1 VSNAAQAPRSMRFQA
16 HSYLAFVLTPEPP
29 IFDWL
34 AQLDTWLAR
43 SPDFF
48 VGRPVVLN
56 LAPAALNGPGIAQLI
71 ASLEERKIR
80 ILGLEGVDPAALGPG
95 LPPLLRGGRPAKTA
109 PLLETPAR
117 EKAPAAPTLTRP
129 SSCSL
134 VIEDPIRS
142 GQSVVFPEGDV
153 TVLGSVGSGAEIV
166 AGGSIHVYGTLRGRA
181 MAGASGNP
189 RARIFCHKIE
199 AELLAIDGFYA
210 TAEEIDGA
218 LRSRPA
224 QAWLEGNVMKIT
236 ALN

>member
-1 VSNAAQAPRSMRFQA
+1 MRFHA

-34 AQLDTWLAR
+34 AHLDTWLER
-43 SPDFF
+43 SPGFF

-56 LAPAALNGPGIAQLI
+56 LAGAGLSNSAIAHLI

-80 ILGLEGVDPAALGPG
+80 ILGLEGVDAASLDPG
-95 LPPLLRGGRPAKTA
+95 LPPLLRGGRPAIQQL
-109 PLLETPAR
+109 P
-117 EKAPAAPTLTRP
+117 
-129 SSCSL
+129 SL

-142 GQSVVFPEGDV
+142 GQSVVFTEGDV

-189 RARIFCHKIE
+189 RARIFCNKIE

-210 TAEEIDGA
+210 TAEEIDEA

-224 QAWLEGNVMKIT
+224 QAWLEGDVMKIT

>member
-1 VSNAAQAPRSMRFQA
+1 MRFQA

-34 AQLDTWLAR
+34 AHLDTWLER
-43 SPDFF
+43 SPGFF

-56 LAPAALNGPGIAQLI
+56 LAGAELSNSAIAHLI

-80 ILGLEGVDPAALGPG
+80 ILGLEGVDATSLDPG
-95 LPPLLRGGRPAKTA
+95 LPPLLRGGRPANAA
-109 PLLETPAR
+109 PLLETPR
-117 EKAPAAPTLTRP
+117 EKAPPAPAKQLP
-129 SSCSL
+129 SL

-142 GQSVVFPEGDV
+142 GQSVVFTEGDV

-189 RARIFCHKIE
+189 RARIFCNKIE

-210 TAEEIDGA
+210 TAEEIDEA

-224 QAWLEGNVMKIT
+224 QAWLEGDVMKIT

>member
-1 VSNAAQAPRSMRFQA
+1 MRFHA

-34 AQLDTWLAR
+34 AHLDTWLER
-43 SPDFF
+43 SPGFF

-56 LAPAALNGPGIAQLI
+56 LAGAELSNSAIAHLI

-80 ILGLEGVDPAALGPG
+80 ILGLEGVDAASLDPG
-95 LPPLLRGGRPAKTA
+95 LPPLLRGGRPANAA
-109 PLLETPAR
+109 PLLETPR
-117 EKAPAAPTLTRP
+117 EKAPAAPAKQQLP
-129 SSCSL
+129 SL

-142 GQSVVFPEGDV
+142 GQSVVFTEGDV

-189 RARIFCHKIE
+189 RARIFCNKIE

-210 TAEEIDGA
+210 TAEEIDEA

-224 QAWLEGNVMKIT
+224 QAWLEGDVMKIT

>member
-1 VSNAAQAPRSMRFQA
+1 MSSAAQPTKSMRFQA
-16 HSYLAFVLTPEPP
+16 HSYLAFVLTPELPV
-29 IFDWL
+29 FDWL
-34 AQLDTWLAR
+34 AHLDTWLER
-43 SPDFF
+43 SPGFF

-56 LAPAALNGPGIAQLI
+56 LAGATLSSSAIAHLI

-80 ILGLEGVDPAALGPG
+80 ILGLEGVDATSIDPG
-95 LPPLLRGGRPAKTA
+95 LPPVMRGGRPANSA
-109 PLLETPAR
+109 PLLETRRR
-117 EKAPAAPTLTRP
+117 ETPPAAPAKQQLP
-129 SSCSL
+129 SL

-142 GQSVVFPEGDV
+142 GQSVVFTEGDV

-189 RARIFCHKIE
+189 RARIFCNKIE

-210 TAEEIDGA
+210 TAEEIDDA

-224 QAWLEGNVMKIT
+224 QAWLEGDVMKIT

>member
-1 VSNAAQAPRSMRFQA
+1 MRFHA

-34 AQLDTWLAR
+34 AHLDTWLER
-43 SPDFF
+43 SPGFF

-56 LAPAALNGPGIAQLI
+56 LAGAELSNSAIAHLI

-80 ILGLEGVDPAALGPG
+80 ILGLEGVDAASLDPG
-95 LPPLLRGGRPAKTA
+95 LPPLLRGGRPANAA
-109 PLLETPAR
+109 PLLETPR
-117 EKAPAAPTLTRP
+117 EKAPAAPAKQQLP
-129 SSCSL
+129 SL

-142 GQSVVFPEGDV
+142 GQSVVFTEGDV

-189 RARIFCHKIE
+189 RARIFCNKIE
-199 AELLAIDGFYA
+199 AELLAIDGFYT
-210 TAEEIDGA
+210 TAEEIDSA

-224 QAWLEGNVMKIT
+224 QAWLEGDVMKIT

>member
-1 VSNAAQAPRSMRFQA
+1 VSSAAQPPRSMRFHA

-34 AQLDTWLAR
+34 AHLDTWLER
-43 SPDFF
+43 SPGFF

-56 LAPAALNGPGIAQLI
+56 LAGATLSASAIAHLI
-71 ASLEERKIR
+71 ANLEERKIR
-80 ILGLEGVDPAALGPG
+80 ILGVEGVDPAELGPG
-95 LPPLLRGGRPAKTA
+95 LPPLMRGGRPASAA
-109 PLLETPAR
+109 PLLEAPAPSKAPQTPA
-117 EKAPAAPTLTRP
+117 KPT
-129 SSCSL
+129 SSL

-181 MAGASGNP
+181 MAGASGNS
-189 RARIFCHKIE
+189 RARIFCNKIE
-199 AELLAIDGFYA
+199 AELLAIDGFYT
-210 TAEEIDGA
+210 TAEEIDSA

-224 QAWLEGNVMKIT
+224 QAWLEGDVMKIT